1 MAFLSSA
8 LGGSIL
14 GGVLSVVGRVVDVFA
29 KKKEADIEIA
39 RAKALSELK
48 IKEAELDAFK
58 ESLSSQDED
67 YKPEPLPANA
77 PIWAVW
83 LRAIAD
89 TLRVLVDSFRVFTRP
104 GLTWALVLA
113 LVAFVFTD
121 KLGPVALE
129 ALIADFVFTAST
141 AIMWWFGSRPMQRTA
156 SVPAKK

>member
-14 GGVLSVVGRVVDVFA
+14 GGLLSVVGRVVDVFA

-48 IKEAELDAFK
+48 IKEVELDAFK
-58 ESLSSQDED
+58 QSLASSEDD
-67 YKPEPLPANA
+67 YKPEALPANA
-77 PIWAVW
+77 PVWAVW
-83 LRAIAD
+83 LRAIAE

-113 LVAFVFTD
+113 LVVFVFTD

-129 ALIADFVFTAST
+129 ALISDFVFTAST
-141 AIMWWFGSRPMQRTA
+141 AVMWWFGSRPMQRTA
-156 SVPAKK
+156 SAPAKK